1 MSASIPCE
9 DDEESYDDVES
20 LNSSSLGQRISL
32 DKADSP
38 MEDDDDIYEVVP
50 GTRLSLSI
58 IQKGI
63 IAPTHPSKGLLSLLI
78 VRFSLFYYANEPTG
92 SAGAI
97 SRVPSRSGKKKKE
110 NIISSA
116 SHRR

>member
-1 MSASIPCE
+1 MSTSIPCE

-20 LNSSSLGQRISL
+20 LNSSSMGQRTSL
-32 DKADSP
+32 DRADSP
-38 MEDDDDIYEVVP
+38 IEDDDDIYEVVP
-50 GTRLSLSI
+50 GKRLSI

-63 IAPTHPSKGLLSLLI
+63 IAPTHFSKGLLSLLI
-78 VRFSLFYYANEPTG
+78 VSFSLFYYANEPTG